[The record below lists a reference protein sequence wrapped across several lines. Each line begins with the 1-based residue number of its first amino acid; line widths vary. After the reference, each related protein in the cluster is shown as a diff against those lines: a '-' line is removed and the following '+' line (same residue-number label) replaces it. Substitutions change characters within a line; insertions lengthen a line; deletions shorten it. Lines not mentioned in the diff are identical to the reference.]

1 MRMEHRVR
9 SRPSGRLGTVG
20 ERVVEGMVDIPSLA
34 SRGMSMDINTASVLR
49 LKSLSGIGG
58 HYAMKIVEGR
68 PYRNC
73 EELLTRQILP
83 QYIYGRIMDRL
94 VVGQP

>member
-9 SRPSGRLGTVG
+9 SRQISRFGAA
-20 ERVVEGMVDIPSLA
+20 EEGMVKSAGEAPSRA
-34 SRGMSMDINTASVLR
+34 GHEQFTDINAAPVPR
-49 LKSLSGIGG
+49 LKSLSGIGE
-58 HYAMKIVEGR
+58 HYANKIVEGR
-68 PYRNC
+68 PYRNR

-94 VVGQP
+94 VAGQS

>member
-9 SRPSGRLGTVG
+9 SRPSGRLGSVG
-20 ERVVEGMVDIPSLA
+20 ERVVEGIGEIPA
-34 SRGMSMDINTASVLR
+34 PAARDRSMNINTAPVLR

-58 HYAMKIVEGR
+58 HYAKKIVEGR
-68 PYRNC
+68 PYRNS
-73 EELLTRQILP
+73 EELLTRHILP

-94 VVGQP
+94 VAGQS

>member
-9 SRPSGRLGTVG
+9 SRQISRFGAA
-20 ERVVEGMVDIPSLA
+20 EEGMVKSAGEAPSRA
-34 SRGMSMDINTASVLR
+34 GHEQFTDINTAPVPR
-49 LKSLSGIGG
+49 LKSLSGIGE
-58 HYAMKIVEGR
+58 HYANKIVEGR
-68 PYRNC
+68 PYRNR

-94 VVGQP
+94 VAGQS